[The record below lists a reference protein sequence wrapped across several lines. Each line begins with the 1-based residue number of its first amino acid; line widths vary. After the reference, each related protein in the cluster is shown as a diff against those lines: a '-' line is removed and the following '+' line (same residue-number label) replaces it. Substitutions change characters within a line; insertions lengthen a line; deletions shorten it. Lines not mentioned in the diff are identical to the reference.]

1 MKKILQKFCEPIE
14 HGYGSSIKDKFLAFI
29 EKHPEIFCLSV
40 LTIGCL
46 LFLFVGIS
54 LYPLMDVDET
64 RYAVMARDLAYSWDW
79 NVLKLNMAPFLEK
92 PPLYFWIVAASIKLF
107 GGFSAFAVRFPI
119 AVLSSILVFFTYF
132 MGKITISRKF
142 GMISAFVLLSSL
154 FFLIFSHVAIID
166 MVLTVFMTSAIY
178 FSFLTHFCEEK
189 YKKYAWWYFY
199 TMIGLGFLAKGILA
213 LAIPALIIF
222 IYNLITKTVKDI
234 FKPVNLL
241 PGLFILMVM
250 ILPWHLDMYKIYG
263 FQFVKEYFLIHH
275 FGRFMGSEYIGR
287 ERPFWYFIPVFL
299 MGFMPWTFIFIAFV
313 IDSFKKL
320 AEKYKAAEG
329 KFKEKISA
337 LLTVTTNEQKMLL
350 FFSIFFLVVFLVFS
364 SSSTK
369 LPSYILPIFPA
380 AAMLT
385 GYFWWRSDEKGENQG
400 AIYYSTLIFST
411 IFILAAMIS
420 SAVFYVLPY
429 DIQFKLANIKE
440 VTITAIYLLAIL
452 LLTRLYTKR
461 ALSVF
466 SGYIFVMFFVVT
478 LAVSQIFNFVYAT
491 GENELVLYSMIS
503 SYPDNSTQL
512 ATFDFAVKPSTLIVY
527 KNKVDFITDP
537 DFKKLDELL
546 KYKGG
551 PTFVIIKNKNFKDN
565 PQYKKEIE
573 KRLELIQEGEKYS
586 LYVKDVNDEYNNP
599 EVFQKNKKWQV
610 RRHNKRRRDSRPD
623 FLQDKPIL
631 MQ

>member
-1 MKKILQKFCEPIE
+1 MKKFLQKFCEPIE
-14 HGYGSSIKDKFLAFI
+14 HGFGSSLKDKVSGFVG
-29 EKHPEIFCLSV
+29 KHPEISCLLL

-46 LFLFVGIS
+46 MFLFLGLN

-79 NVLKLNMAPFLEK
+79 NTLLLNKVPFLEK
-92 PPLYFWIVAASIKLF
+92 PPLYFWLVASSIKLF

-119 AVLSSILVFFTYF
+119 ALLSSILIFFTYF
-132 MGKITISRKF
+132 MGKTIISRKF

-166 MVLTVFMTSAIY
+166 MVLTFFMTSAIY
-178 FSFLTHFCEEK
+178 FSFLTHFCEDK
-189 YKKYAWWYFY
+189 YKKYCWWLFY
-199 TMIGLGFLAKGILA
+199 TMIGAGFLAKGILA
-213 LAIPALIIF
+213 LAIPGLIIF
-222 IYNLITKTVKDI
+222 IYNLITKTVKEI
-234 FKPVNLL
+234 FKPLHLL
-241 PGLFILMVM
+241 PGLVILLIC

-263 FQFVKEYFLIHH
+263 FEFIKQYFLIHH

-287 ERPFWYFIPVFL
+287 ERPLWYFIPVFL
-299 MGFMPWTFIFIAFV
+299 MGFMPWTFIFIAFL

-320 AEKYKAAEG
+320 GAKYKAAEG
-329 KFKEKISA
+329 KFKEKIST

-350 FFSIFFLVVFLVFS
+350 FFSIFFIVVFLVFS

-369 LPSYILPIFPA
+369 LPSYILPAFPA

-385 GYFWWRSDEKGENQG
+385 GYFWWVSDEKGEYQES
-400 AIYYSTLIFST
+400 IYYSTLIFST
-411 IFILAAMIS
+411 IFILAAIVS
-420 SAVFYVLPY
+420 SAAFYFLPY
-429 DIQFKLANIKE
+429 DIQFKLLNIKE

-503 SYPDNSTQL
+503 AYPDQSTHL
-512 ATFDFAVKPSTLIVY
+512 VTFDFAVKPSTLIVY

-537 DFKKLDELL
+537 DFKQLDELL
-546 KYKGG
+546 KYNNG

-565 PQYKKEIE
+565 PEYKKEIE
-573 KRLELIQEGEKYS
+573 KRLELVQKGEKYS

-599 EVFQKNKKWQV
+599 KEFYKTRK
-610 RRHNKRRRDSRPD
+610 RHARHHHKHARTNI
-623 FLQDKPIL
+623 FLQDGFSRVP
-631 MQ
+631 